1 MVIVANHRR
10 ARVLQTQNRCILSS
24 KNMNQGLF
32 TESLRETELVYGGGL
47 LFLLILCFTIGDS
60 VGFKRVREVGVVMFL
75 LVLNKTWNN
84 TGFLSLWWSLG
95 VYVTVLHCGEGFAFL
110 VWNHGCVWW
119 PITGVFFP
127 VMTLH
132 WCGKLMH
139 VWPLRLRRWELKGIV
154 RNIVNAFG
162 LFALGIT
169 YGLSDQY
176 KEYYIAFD
184 TNGELCLLV
193 AQIFLKH
200 KCFIILLHPFDYSIW

>member
-1 MVIVANHRR
+1 M
-10 ARVLQTQNRCILSS
+10 
-24 KNMNQGLF
+24 
-32 TESLRETELVYGGGL
+32 
-47 LFLLILCFTIGDS
+47 
-60 VGFKRVREVGVVMFL
+60 
-75 LVLNKTWNN
+75 
-84 TGFLSLWWSLG
+84 
-95 VYVTVLHCGEGFAFL
+95 
-110 VWNHGCVWW
+110 
-119 PITGVFFP
+119 
-127 VMTLH
+127 
-132 WCGKLMH
+132 
-139 VWPLRLRRWELKGIV
+139 KGIV